1 MPSLST
7 LALIP
12 YACVSPPSE
21 SALRRRHSMELG
33 LAKVK
38 NSQVGN
44 ELVRGVSGGE
54 RKRVSI
60 GTEMVMDP
68 SLMYVAAAAA
78 RTGFDLGRSHFG
90 RPLTV

>member
-1 MPSLST
+1 
-7 LALIP
+7 
-12 YACVSPPSE
+12 
-21 SALRRRHSMELG
+21 MELG
-33 LAKVK
+33 LVKVK

-78 RTGFDLGRSHFG
+78 RTGFDLGRSRLG
-90 RPLTV
+90 KPLSV